1 MNICDA
7 QVTMCGSTQ
16 VTMILLAILPG
27 AVTYVDTNYWFR
39 KVTRLGVRQTKKRKE
54 NFHISKRTKK
64 DLENWFHEVTI

>member
-27 AVTYVDTNYWFR
+27 AVTYVDTNLWFR
-39 KVTRLGVRQTKKRKE
+39 KVTRSGKTVQ
-54 NFHISKRTKK
+54 
-64 DLENWFHEVTI
+64 